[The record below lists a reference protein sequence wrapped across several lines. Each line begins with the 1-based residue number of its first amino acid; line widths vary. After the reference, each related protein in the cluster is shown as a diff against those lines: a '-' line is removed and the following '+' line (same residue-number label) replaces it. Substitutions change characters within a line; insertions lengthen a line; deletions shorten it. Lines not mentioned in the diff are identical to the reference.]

1 MKTCTLHFAFLA
13 SLAALWL
20 VPYGAPAAA
29 PTGFAMTEA
38 SRWTA
43 AKFGGVAE
51 SPPEAPPGLVVL
63 ANHDPVQRNARGGRP
78 MRIAGAEFTRGLY
91 CHAYSKIIVRLPG
104 PGDAFTAV
112 AGVDSNEQT
121 SNGRG
126 SVRFAV
132 LVGGAEAFKSA
143 VLREGMAGVP
153 VSVKLDGA
161 HEFILQVDDA
171 GDGIGCDQADWADA
185 KVKLQDGREVWLA
198 DLPFREG
205 TGRPPFTTEPPFSF
219 KYGGKTLAELAWQ
232 PTRSTRKLDAA
243 RKEHTLRYADERTG
257 LEVRCVAVEYADF
270 PIVEWKVYFK
280 NTGTARR
287 GSPDPAETAD
297 RRSPSPADTPILEDI
312 LALDAPFHRTGG
324 GEFVL
329 HHNVGSPCT
338 PNDFQPLETGAHA
351 GWFETDHGSGR
362 AAQQQRLAVF

>member
-1 MKTCTLHFAFLA
+1 
-13 SLAALWL
+13 
-20 VPYGAPAAA
+20 
-29 PTGFAMTEA
+29 
-38 SRWTA
+38 
-43 AKFGGVAE
+43 
-51 SPPEAPPGLVVL
+51 
-63 ANHDPVQRNARGGRP
+63 
-78 MRIAGAEFTRGLY
+78 MRIVNAEFTRGLY

-121 SNGRG
+121 SDGRG

-161 HEFILQVDDA
+161 REFILQVDDA

-205 TGRPPFTTEPPFSF
+205 AGRPPFTTEPPFSF

-232 PTRSTRKLDAA
+232 PARSTRQLDAA
-243 RKEHTLRYADERTG
+243 RTEHTLRYADEPTG
-257 LEVRCVAVEYADF
+257 LEVRCVAVEYRDF
-270 PIVEWKVYFK
+270 PIVEWTVYFK
-280 NTGTARR
+280 NTGT
-287 GSPDPAETAD
+287 
-297 RRSPSPADTPILEDI
+297 ADTPILEDI
-312 LALDAPFHRTGG
+312 LALDATFHRTGG

-338 PNDFQPLETGAHA
+338 PNDFQPLETVLKPGGSKRITAAGGRPSNSDWPYFNVAWPGAGVIVAVGWPGQWAADFTADAA
-351 GWFETDHGSGR
+351 GGCGFAPGR
-362 AAQQQRLAVF
+362 S

>member
-1 MKTCTLHFAFLA
+1 M
-13 SLAALWL
+13 
-20 VPYGAPAAA
+20 
-29 PTGFAMTEA
+29 
-38 SRWTA
+38 
-43 AKFGGVAE
+43 
-51 SPPEAPPGLVVL
+51 
-63 ANHDPVQRNARGGRP
+63 
-78 MRIAGAEFTRGLY
+78 
-91 CHAYSKIIVRLPG
+91 
-104 PGDAFTAV
+104 
-112 AGVDSNEQT
+112 
-121 SNGRG
+121 
-126 SVRFAV
+126 RFAV

-161 HEFILQVDDA
+161 REFILQVDDA

-205 TGRPPFTTEPPFSF
+205 AGRPPFTTEPPFSF
-219 KYGGKTLAELAWQ
+219 KFGGKTLAELAWQ
-232 PTRSTRKLDAA
+232 PTRSTRRLDAV
-243 RKEHTLRYADERTG
+243 RTEHTLRYVDEPSG

-270 PIVEWKVYFK
+270 PIVEWTVYFK
-280 NTGTARR
+280 NTGAGDKPPARR

-312 LALDAPFHRTGG
+312 LALDASFHRTGG

-338 PNDFQPLETGAHA
+338 PNDFQPLETALKPGGSKRITAAGGRPSNSDWPYFNVAWPGAGVIVAVGWPGQWAADFTADAA
-351 GWFETDHGSGR
+351 GGLRIAPGRSGR
-362 AAQQQRLAVF
+362 ISGCIPAKKSARRWWSSSSGKATGSPAKTSGGGGCWPTICLGPAANCRPCKWPRAARTNSAK